1 MAEQLKQNQV
11 WLFATEAYLPSD
23 DDTQTTGNTLI
34 LGATRVDETA
44 SLSAPPN
51 AEPTRP
57 RADPD
62 ADSESAQ

>member
-11 WLFATEAYLPSD
+11 WLFATESYLPSD

-34 LGATRVDETA
+34 LGATRVGKTT
-44 SLSAPPN
+44 SLSALPN

-57 RADPD
+57 RAGPA